1 MLSALLTLRPHLLAS
16 LLCHDA
22 AAHYG
27 RRLKHQR
34 DFLCLSSSACCGPN
48 IYSSTKA
55 CQQWPGK
62 SKTDTQ
68 PLMMSPFIIMIH
80 LQITVSTILSRR
92 ILQDPP
98 PSMPLI
104 HRLVTASYELITL
117 RASAPT
123 PWLMHVSDG
132 TAVSQW
138 HSSIAS
144 SPSEELVGLPEWGTH
159 LGRCR
164 YQQDGDNPI
173 IIIF

>member
-1 MLSALLTLRPHLLAS
+1 MPWCCCTLGGWSTKETSCAWAAVLVVVQTYTHPPRLVNNDLENLKQIHNHWWCPHLS
-16 LLCHDA
+16 SWFIYRLLCQQSSVEGSFRTH
-22 AAHYG
+22 H
-27 RRLKHQR
+27 H
-34 DFLCLSSSACCGPN
+34 LCR
-48 IYSSTKA
+48 
-55 CQQWPGK
+55 WW
-62 SKTDTQ
+62 
-68 PLMMSPFIIMIH
+68 
-80 LQITVSTILSRR
+80 
-92 ILQDPP
+92 
-98 PSMPLI
+98 

-123 PWLMHVSDG
+123 SWLMHVSDG